1 MRTTLDID
9 GSVLQQLK
17 DYQRVRGASLGA
29 LASELLAKALAEVAS
44 ESAPQPLE
52 WVSRPMRARVDLEDR
67 EAVDR
72 LTGMDYR
79 PAE

>member
-17 DYQRVRGASLGA
+17 DYQRGRGESLGA
-29 LASELLAKALAEVAS
+29 LASELLAKALAEATP
-44 ESAPQPLE
+44 EQAPQPLE
-52 WVSRPMRARVDLEDR
+52 WVSRPMFARVDLEDR

-72 LTGMDYR
+72 LSGTEYR
-79 PAE
+79 SDQ